1 METTFD
7 YLVVGAGSAGCVVA
21 ARLAADPRTRVGLL
35 EAGGPDRHP
44 AIKVPAA
51 FSALIGSK
59 YDWDYRTAPQPGL
72 ADRVIRCPRGR
83 VLGGSSS
90 LNAQV
95 YTRGHQADFDSWA
108 ASGNDGWSY
117 KEVEPYFRRAEHRT
131 GSNAADVYGTDGPL
145 HVQDIRSPSA
155 ATAAFLDACAEL
167 GHTPLAELNT
177 ADTTGYGRTPATQRG
192 GRRWST
198 ADAYLRSRRHPNLTV
213 LDQMRV
219 QRVIVRN
226 GRAHGVETTDAK
238 GRPRTLTAA
247 RRVVLCAGA
256 INSPHLLM
264 LSGIGDPRHLAE
276 HGITCTTELPGVGMG
291 LQDHLFAPLIVHCP
305 QPVTLSS
312 ARSLSSVADYAL
324 RRRGPLTSNV
334 AEAVTF
340 LPSSPAISAPDLEVS
355 FLPVP
360 FINHGLEPLDWHG
373 LTIAAVLLQPDSS
386 GRVSLRSASPDQPP
400 AIDPGYLTD
409 PAGDDLRRLAE
420 GLHIAD
426 ELFRTAAL
434 APFVGNRWYRDLDL
448 RDPDSVEHHI
458 RHHADTVYHPVGTCR
473 MGNDDHAV
481 VDPEL
486 RVRGVEGLN
495 VVDASVMP
503 RITRGHTHAPTVM
516 IAERAADLI
525 RLQEA

>member
-1 METTFD
+1 MEATFD
-7 YLVVGAGSAGCVVA
+7 YLVVGAGSAGCAVA
-21 ARLAADPRTRVGLL
+21 ARLAADPRIRVGLV

-59 YDWDYRTAPQPGL
+59 YDWDYRTLPQTGL
-72 ADRVIRCPRGR
+72 DGRVIRCPRGR

-108 ASGNDGWSY
+108 ASGNSGWSY

-131 GSNAADVYGTDGPL
+131 GSNDADVYGTDGPL
-145 HVQDIRSPSA
+145 HVQDVRSPSP

-167 GHTPLAELNT
+167 GHTPLPELNT
-177 ADTTGYGRTPATQRG
+177 ADTTGYGRTPATQRR
-192 GRRWST
+192 GRRWSS
-198 ADAYLRSRRHPNLTV
+198 ADAYLRTGRLPNLTV
-213 LDQMRV
+213 LDRMRV
-219 QRVIVRN
+219 RRIAMRD
-226 GRAHGVETTDAK
+226 GRAHAVEATDTR
-238 GRPRTLTAA
+238 GRPCTLTAT
-247 RRVVLCAGA
+247 RRIVLSAGA
-256 INSPHLLM
+256 INSPQLLM
-264 LSGIGDPRHLAE
+264 LSGIGDPRHLVE
-276 HGITCTTELPGVGMG
+276 HGISCTTELPGVGLG
-291 LQDHLFAPLIVHCP
+291 LQDHLFAPLIVRCP

-312 ARSLSSVADYAL
+312 ARSLSSVAAYAL

-334 AEAVTF
+334 AEAATF
-340 LPSSPAISAPDLEVS
+340 LPSSSAAPAPDLEIS

-360 FINHGLEPLDWHG
+360 FINHGLDALDWHG

-400 AIDPGYLTD
+400 VIDPGYLTD
-409 PAGDDLRRLAE
+409 PTGDDLRRLAR

-426 ELFRTAAL
+426 ELFRTTAL
-434 APFVGNRWYRDLDL
+434 APFVGRRWYRDLDL
-448 RDPDSVEHHI
+448 GDAGSVERHI
-458 RHHADTVYHPVGTCR
+458 RRHADTVYHPVGTCR
-473 MGNDDHAV
+473 MGEDDHAV
-481 VDPEL
+481 VDPQL
-486 RVRGVEGLN
+486 RVRGARGLS

-525 RLQEA
+525 RVQDA